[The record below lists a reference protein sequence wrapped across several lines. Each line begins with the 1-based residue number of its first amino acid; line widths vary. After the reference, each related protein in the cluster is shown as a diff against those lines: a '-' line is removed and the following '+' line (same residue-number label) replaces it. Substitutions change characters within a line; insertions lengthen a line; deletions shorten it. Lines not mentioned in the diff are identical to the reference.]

1 MPELKTTCPHC
12 GKYFEVSDKTLG
24 KQARCKSCTKAFVIQ
39 ADAVEEI
46 PMKEVR
52 THAEADQGVEDRDPL
67 AALANAATDSTTEHI
82 AGVREHAIEHGSSLT
97 RKETGETG
105 DVAAGAWGSMIMGII
120 ALTGMFT
127 CVLAPIGAIL
137 AILAI
142 TYGSGARKRI
152 RRARGTLEGA
162 KMASAGIILGWVSLL
177 LLVILL
183 IGGVI
188 LLIQTGGFTFQ
199 EIQQV

>member
-1 MPELKTTCPHC
+1 MPDLKTTCPHC
-12 GKYFEVSDKTLG
+12 GKCFTVSDKALG
-24 KQARCKSCTKAFVIQ
+24 KQTRCKSCTKVFVIQ
-39 ADAVEEI
+39 ADAVEEVSMQEI
-46 PMKEVR
+46 R
-52 THAEADQGVEDRDPL
+52 THAGTDQGVDERDPL

-188 LLIQTGGFTFQ
+188 FLIGTGGFTFQ
-199 EIQQV
+199 KIQQV